1 MEEINLTMKQAGLS
15 METDRE
21 QFAMA
26 LKTWRIRTGL
36 TQQELGERWG
46 ISRYTIIRVEKAAN
60 VTWRTTYRLFNL
72 LAGELRKEAQQ

>member
-1 MEEINLTMKQAGLS
+1 MEEIKLTMKQNGLS

-26 LKTWRIRTGL
+26 LKTWRIREGL
-36 TQQELGERWG
+36 TQEELGTRWG
-46 ISRYTIIRVEKAAN
+46 ISRYTIMRMEGAKN

-72 LAGELRKEAQQ
+72 LAGELRKEAQK

>member
-1 MEEINLTMKQAGLS
+1 MEEIKLTMKQSGLS

-26 LKTWRIRTGL
+26 LKTWRIREGL
-36 TQQELGERWG
+36 TQDDLGKRWG
-46 ISRYTIIRVEKAAN
+46 MSRYTIMRVEGAKD

-72 LAGELRKEAQQ
+72 LAEELRKEAQK